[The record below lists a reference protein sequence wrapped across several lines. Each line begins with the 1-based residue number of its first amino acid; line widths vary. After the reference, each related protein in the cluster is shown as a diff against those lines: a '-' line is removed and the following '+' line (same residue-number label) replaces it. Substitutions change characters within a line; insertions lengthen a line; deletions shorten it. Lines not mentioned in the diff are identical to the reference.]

1 MKKNCVLLSGIIIA
15 LCLAAGPNFT
25 DLRANAGTFDD
36 EQHTGID
43 KSASTNGLETQDIS
57 VKEGTSSGVTDDV
70 KDIEKWILGED
81 GQKKEEKAEEKTEEK
96 KEEKAEEKK
105 EEKKEEKA
113 EEKKEEKKEEEKAD
127 SKFPVDGTVQG
138 NSLRLREWPWGPV
151 IGKFNTG
158 DKITVTGESGEFYSV
173 TINGVTGYMHKN
185 YVSIP
190 DSEASRIAPYYPGDT
205 LSGGYLSKEEGTKQS
220 ETAFANGTYNSSSNS
235 TSNGANNVSYKG
247 SADTG
252 DLASYTGGKLPPAKF
267 IALFGP
273 VAQKSMKETGVPASV
288 TLAQAIL
295 ETGWGKSSIGNA
307 KNLFGI
313 KGTGPAGK
321 TVVST
326 QECYDGTYVTIKDGF
341 RMYHNWQ
348 ESIDD
353 HAKLVSNGRYKAA
366 WDAFQA
372 NHDADAFARGI
383 HQAGYATSPT
393 YASNLISLM
402 KQYNLYEWDK

>member
-1 MKKNCVLLSGIIIA
+1 MKKNCVLISCIVIA
-15 LCLAAGPNFT
+15 LCLAAGPSFY
-25 DLRANAGTFDD
+25 DSRANAGGTFDD
-36 EQHTGID
+36 TPVSGITN
-43 KSASTNGLETQDIS
+43 SANTNDLETADIT
-57 VKEGTSSGVTDDV
+57 VKEGSSSGVSSQTQT
-70 KDIEKWILGED
+70 IENWIIGED
-81 GQKKEEKAEEKTEEK
+81 GKK

-105 EEKKEEKA
+105 DEKKDEEKKD
-113 EEKKEEKKEEEKAD
+113 EEKKD
-127 SKFPVDGTVQG
+127 NKFPVDGTVQG

-151 IGKFNTG
+151 IGKYNTG
-158 DKITVTGESGEFYSV
+158 DQLTVTGESGEFYEVS
-173 TINGVTGYMHKN
+173 INGVKGYMHKN
-185 YVSIP
+185 YVTIP

-205 LSGGYLSKEEGTKQS
+205 LSGGYLSKEEGIKQS
-220 ETAFANGTYNSSSNS
+220 EKAFADGTYNSSSNS

-247 SADTG
+247 STDTG
-252 DLASYTGGKLPPAKF
+252 DLASYPGGKLPPAKF

-353 HAKLVSNGRYKAA
+353 HAHLVSNGRYKSA
-366 WDAFQA
+366 WDAYQA

-393 YASNLISLM
+393 YASDLISLM

>member
-1 MKKNCVLLSGIIIA
+1 MRKNCVLFSSIIIA
-15 LCLAAGPNFT
+15 LCLAAGPYFSGS
-25 DLRANAGTFDD
+25 RANAEGTFDD
-36 EQHTGID
+36 KPISGIEKTANSSD
-43 KSASTNGLETQDIS
+43 LETADIKVS
-57 VKEGTSSGVTDDV
+57 EGNSSGVSDEN
-70 KDIEKWILGED
+70 KEIENWILGED
-81 GQKKEEKAEEKTEEK
+81 GK
-96 KEEKAEEKK
+96 
-105 EEKKEEKA
+105 KKEEKA
-113 EEKKEEKKEEEKAD
+113 EEKKEEKKEEEKTEEKKEEEKKD

-151 IGKFNTG
+151 MGKYNTG
-158 DKITVTGESGEFYSV
+158 DAVTVTGESGEFYEV
-173 TINGVTGYMHKN
+173 TINGVKGYMHKN
-185 YVSIP
+185 YVTIP
-190 DSEASRIAPYYPGDT
+190 SLEASRIAPYYPGDT
-205 LSGGYLSKEEGTKQS
+205 LSGGYLSKEEGIKQS
-220 ETAFANGTYNSSSNS
+220 ETSFANGTYNSSSNS

-247 SADTG
+247 STDTG
-252 DLASYTGGKLPPAKF
+252 DLASYPGGKLPPAKF

-273 VAQKSMKETGVPASV
+273 VAQKSMKETGVPASA

-321 TVVST
+321 TVVNT

-341 RMYHNWQ
+341 KMYHNWQ

-353 HAKLVSNGRYKAA
+353 HAHLVSNGRYKSA

-383 HQAGYATSPT
+383 HKAGYATSPT
-393 YASNLISLM
+393 YADNLISLM

>member
-1 MKKNCVLLSGIIIA
+1 MKKNCVLISSIVIA
-15 LCLAAGPNFT
+15 LCLAAGPNFY
-25 DLRANAGTFDD
+25 LSRANAEGAFDD
-36 EQHTGID
+36 TPLSGVTN
-43 KSASTNGLETQDIS
+43 SANSSDLETADIS
-57 VKEGTSSGVTDDV
+57 VKEDNPSTSGVTDED
-70 KDIEKWILGED
+70 KEREKWYLGEN
-81 GQKKEEKAEEKTEEK
+81 EK
-96 KEEKAEEKK
+96 KDEKAEEKK
-105 EEKKEEKA
+105 DEKKDEEKKD
-113 EEKKEEKKEEEKAD
+113 EEKKD

-151 IGKFNTG
+151 IGKYNTG
-158 DKITVTGESGEFYSV
+158 DQITVTGESGEFYEV
-173 TINGVTGYMHKN
+173 TINGVKGYMHKN
-185 YVSIP
+185 YVTIP
-190 DSEASRIAPYYPGDT
+190 DSEASRVAPYYPGDT
-205 LSGGYLSKEEGTKQS
+205 LSGGYLSKEDGIKQS
-220 ETAFANGTYNSSSNS
+220 EKAFADGTYNSSSNS

-247 SADTG
+247 STDTG

-273 VAQKSMKETGVPASV
+273 VAQKSMKDTGVPASV

-353 HAKLVSNGRYKAA
+353 HANLVSNGRYKSA

-393 YASNLISLM
+393 YSKDLISLM
-402 KQYNLYEWDK
+402 KQYNLYEWDN

>member
-1 MKKNCVLLSGIIIA
+1 MKKNCVLTFCFVIA
-15 LCLAAGPNFT
+15 LGMATGLYSSNT
-25 DLRANAGTFDD
+25 RAVAGTFDD
-36 EQHTGID
+36 EQRSGID
-43 KSASTNGLETQDIS
+43 KTANSNGLETQDIT
-57 VKEGTSSGVTDDV
+57 VTEGNSSSGVRDED
-70 KDIEKWILGED
+70 KEREKWYLGEN
-81 GQKKEEKAEEKTEEK
+81 EK
-96 KEEKAEEKK
+96 KEEKAEEKV
-105 EEKKEEKA
+105 EEKKEEPK
-113 EEKKEEKKEEEKAD
+113 EEEKKEEEKKD
-127 SKFPVDGTVQG
+127 NKFPVDGTVQG

-151 IGKFNTG
+151 IGKYNTG
-158 DKITVTGESGEFYSV
+158 DQITVTGESGEFYEV
-173 TINGVTGYMHKN
+173 TINGVKGYMHKN

-190 DSEASRIAPYYPGDT
+190 DAEASRIAPYYPGDT

-220 ETAFANGTYNSSSNS
+220 ETSFANGTYNSSSNS

-247 SADTG
+247 STDTG
-252 DLASYTGGKLPPAKF
+252 DLASYPGGKLPPAKF

-273 VAQKSMKETGVPASV
+273 VAQASMKETGVPASV

-313 KGTGPAGK
+313 KGTGPAGT
-321 TVVST
+321 TVVNT

-341 RMYHNWQ
+341 RMYHSWQ

-353 HAKLVSNGRYKAA
+353 HAHLVSNGRYKSA
-366 WDAFQA
+366 WDAYQA

-393 YASNLISLM
+393 YASDLISLM
-402 KQYNLYEWDK
+402 KQYNLYEWDN